1 LPEKEETQ
9 MDTWVWILLAVVVL
23 AALVLAVVAASR
35 KRRSEQLREGFGP
48 EYDHVVE
55 ETGDRREA
63 ERELAERQKR
73 HDELQIVPLSD
84 AVRTRYSEEWR
95 QVQARFVDEPE
106 GAVREADALV
116 QRVMSDRGYPVADD
130 FERRAADVSV
140 DHPDVVENFR
150 EGHRLAGERDTE
162 SLRQAMVHF
171 RSLFAQLLEGGRDR
185 EEVMSDTTDTDRQA
199 VEEESR
205 PGTADLVREADEVES
220 ARATDATDDGSAREP
235 LFETADRD
243 RFGDRWTTIQA
254 AFVDDPRD
262 AVKEADALVAE
273 LMQRLAETFSS
284 ERSRLESQWDNDEDV
299 STEDLRIALQRYRS
313 FFDRL
318 LSA

>member
-116 QRVMSDRGYPVADD
+116 QRVMSDRGDPVADD

-185 EEVMSDTTDTDRQA
+185 EEV
-199 VEEESR
+199 
-205 PGTADLVREADEVES
+205 
-220 ARATDATDDGSAREP
+220 
-235 LFETADRD
+235 
-243 RFGDRWTTIQA
+243 
-254 AFVDDPRD
+254 
-262 AVKEADALVAE
+262 
-273 LMQRLAETFSS
+273 
-284 ERSRLESQWDNDEDV
+284 RS
-299 STEDLRIALQRYRS
+299 
-313 FFDRL
+313 
-318 LSA
+318 